1 MWFICSNANAENA
14 FGLSRPLQLAPSF
27 VSNMAGAGIIN
38 SNFFF
43 LPPTEAP
50 LADKR
55 QDQRHRDEGVC
66 ARNHDAQV
74 QPFHLLA
81 SFKKNPALGG
91 TGAGHTPVRNTRVWW
106 AAFLPVHSEANA
118 SLTRPTS
125 GYRR

>member
-50 LADKR
+50 LADKH

-91 TGAGHTPVRNTRVWW
+91 PERGIHRYAIRG
-106 AAFLPVHSEANA
+106 FGGLHSFRCEVK
-118 SLTRPTS
+118 LMPP
-125 GYRR
+125 